1 MGDEYSIKAIL
12 SAVDQGFTSGLDAAA
27 AKAKSFGEATQSS
40 MKGIGVGMTAA
51 GGAITAMGVKSLKS
65 FGDFQQSLN
74 TAAVVAGGT
83 SKDIQGLSDV
93 ANKMGADLPLDAQA
107 CSDAMIEMARN
118 GASVGDIKKQ
128 FPAIAEAATAA
139 GSDIKAT
146 AGVVQ
151 ESMNI
156 WGDSLKSPEQAA
168 AILVQTAN
176 ASNASI
182 EDMQQALA
190 TIGGSASQAG
200 MSMQVTSE
208 AIGLLT
214 NKGFSAAQASMD
226 LNHAIV
232 QMLSPSKQARAAMS
246 DLNISFTDA
255 QGNMKKF
262 PDILRELNSA
272 LDGLNPEQKAQ
283 KLKAMFGTAGMQA
296 MVPLL
301 DSIKNKTNDAK
312 VSWDAYAREQDK
324 VSSSTKA
331 AKQSLSDQASEM
343 QKNIGANIEQLGGNW
358 EALRNKAMSST
369 QQINGSLITNANN
382 VLTWAASSN
391 SGTAQFT
398 RGFIGM
404 MPSIGAATTAVG
416 GFILNAGRIGTTLG
430 GGISA
435 ISNLVKTGSGL
446 VSIATGAKTVNEA
459 LGTLAENSKIAA
471 AAQGVLNAAT
481 SVGTTIK
488 EVYGIITGQ
497 VAIEEASLSAVML
510 ASPITWIVAG
520 IIAVVAALTLFFTQT
535 KVGRQLWSSFI
546 NWLQTAWNGL
556 VQVARNVWN
565 SILKGLQPVIISLR
579 NLWNSFNQFF
589 KALWSKISGPV
600 TAAWN
605 IISTIIQTRLNMIKT
620 VITAGMTIIRTVF
633 GAGWQVLST
642 IVSAVWNIITTVV
655 STAINAV
662 AGIIRAVTAVMRGD
676 WSGAW
681 NAIKGVAS
689 TIWNGIKSVVQI
701 GINAVKSIVQT
712 VMNAVKKV
720 FSTVWDAIKKLF
732 NAGVKA
738 IKSAM
743 KFDLGAQGRAIMN
756 SLFKGMKDIWEHIKS
771 FVSGIAGWIKA
782 HKGPIS
788 YDEQLLIPAG
798 QAIMGGLNSGL
809 TTGFSD
815 VQDNVLGIAGAIA
828 SQVNNVLE
836 TAQNNLDKGNL
847 RLGRVNSEEFSKSIQ
862 RINGSLQGK
871 YEQQVNISN
880 GNLLSETNNLLH
892 RLLEKDSTIVL
903 DDGTLVGKTVD
914 KYNAELGSRV
924 QNIERWS

>member
-27 AKAKSFGEATQSS
+27 AKAKEFGSS
-40 MKGIGVGMTAA
+40 VTDGTKLMGLGLSAA
-51 GGAITAMGVKSLKS
+51 GVAITAMGTKSLKS
-65 FGDFQQSLN
+65 FGDFEQSLN

-93 ANKMGADLPLDAQA
+93 ANKMGADLPLSAQE

-128 FPAIAEAATAA
+128 FPAIAQAATAA
-139 GSDIKAT
+139 GADIKTT

-226 LNHAIV
+226 LNHAII
-232 QMLSPSKQARAAMS
+232 QMMAPSKGAKDAMQ
-246 DLNISFTDA
+246 DLGISFTDA
-255 QGNMKKF
+255 QGKMKQF
-262 PDILRELNSA
+262 PDILRELNGA
-272 LDGLNPEQKAQ
+272 LEKLNPTEKEQ

-296 MVPLL
+296 ILPLL
-301 DSIKNKTNDAK
+301 DSVKNKTNDAK
-312 VSWDAYAREQDK
+312 VSWDAYAKEQEK

-331 AKQSLSDQASEM
+331 SKKSLADQSSEM
-343 QKNIGANIEQLGGNW
+343 QKNLGASIEQLGGNW
-358 EALRNKAMSST
+358 ESLRNKSMQST
-369 QQINGSLITNANN
+369 KDINGALIGNANQM
-382 VLTWAASSN
+382 LTWAASSN
-391 SGTAQFT
+391 SSTAQFV

-404 MPSIGAATTAVG
+404 SPSIGAATTAVG
-416 GFILNAGRIGTTLG
+416 GFITNAGKIGTAVSSGTTAL
-430 GGISA
+430 
-435 ISNLVKTGSGL
+435 SNLIKTGGGL
-446 VSIATGAKTVNEA
+446 VSIARGTKTVDEA
-459 LGTLAENSKIAA
+459 LGKLAEDSHIAA
-471 AAQGVLNAAT
+471 AAQNVLNAAT

-488 EVYGIITGQ
+488 EAYGVATGV
-497 VAIEEASLSAVML
+497 VAEEEASLSAIIL
-510 ASPITWIVAG
+510 ANPMTWLVAG

-535 KVGRQLWSSFI
+535 KIGRQLWSSFVS
-546 NWLQTAWNGL
+546 WLKGLWNGL
-556 VQVARNVWN
+556 VQVAQKLWT
-565 SILKGLQPVIISLR
+565 SISQSLKPVITSLR
-579 NLWNSFNQFF
+579 NLWNQFSNFFNV
-589 KALWSKISGPV
+589 LWSKIPNPV
-600 TAAWN
+600 KGAWN
-605 IISTIIQTRLNMIKT
+605 KISTAVKTGLNVIKT
-620 VITAGMTIIRTVF
+620 VITAQMAIIGTVF
-633 GAGWQVLST
+633 SAHWKIFST
-642 IVSAVWNIITTVV
+642 IVSAVWNIITTIV
-655 STAINAV
+655 STQINV
-662 AGIIRAVTAVMRGD
+662 IAGIIKAVTAIMRGD

-681 NAIKGVAS
+681 NAIKGIAQTVWSAIQS
-689 TIWNGIKSVVQI
+689 IVRI
-701 GINAVKSIVQT
+701 GLNALQSIVQT
-712 VMNAVKKV
+712 VMNAVRSV
-720 FSTVWDAIKKLF
+720 FRTVWNSIKDVFK
-732 NAGVKA
+732 AGVQF
-738 IKSAM
+738 IKSVM
-743 KFDLGAQGRAIMN
+743 HVDLSAQGRAIMN

-836 TAQNNLDKGNL
+836 TAQNSLDKGNL

-871 YEQQVNISN
+871 YEQQVNVSN

-914 KYNAELGSRV
+914 QYNAELGNRV
-924 QNIERWS
+924 QNVDRWS